1 MKTVIKPPQKT
12 SLKQK
17 TKNENEELKRTIDF
31 FIGSVTEFYTTR
43 NKFWKLY
50 QLANG
55 IFPQEYYDYVTNP
68 MNSTKEKHRKFPA
81 KIRNYDII
89 NPTMRLL
96 QGEKTKRPFPYQVF
110 VHNEDSFIQ
119 KREEVNQKV
128 NGVVQQMFI
137 NELNN
142 QGMETGMDTQEVQ
155 YPEKVREELE
165 RTWVDKRSKWGQ
177 HALHYISDDQDIND
191 KWEDM
196 FFDSMVCD
204 HCFSYKDV
212 SNNDVFYEYISPFE
226 ISYVAGPNVKMI
238 ENGEAAIRRTTMSVS
253 ELIDRFGDLMTDE
266 QIDKYE
272 TSHKTTITDFVQPN
286 DFWRRFDTNSRPNK
300 SIEVVHVTF
309 KSLRKI
315 GRVMRF
321 SVLGELEEFE
331 VDELYVP
338 SDDEVVEW
346 RWINQVFEG
355 YKVNDEDYIGI
366 QMIPNLRGSF
376 ENPSECKLPYNGL
389 CFANR
394 NSESISLI
402 ERMMPFQILY
412 NIVHYRLELTLAK
425 NKDKLT
431 LMPLGLIPDTEGMD
445 MFDAMYYSDS
455 TGYLFFDETKKN
467 AIQSL
472 QYVKTL
478 DAGLSQ
484 SIKFAADFL
493 KEIKN
498 NLEEFL
504 GISRQRKGQITSS
517 DGLGNSE
524 RAIFQSSIITEI
536 IFSKFDKFQQKEMQ
550 GFLDLSRH
558 AWKRGKKGQYIN
570 SMMELEMFEVPEEM
584 YANSELGVFVKIS
597 AKEQEKLQELKA
609 LAQPFA
615 QNGVKPSLIADIIS
629 SDNFQYLKS
638 KLERFE
644 KEMEEKQQAAAQQ
657 EQEMQMNIE
666 QIRAQETEAQRMF
679 EIDKQDKELGFR
691 REELYAKISA
701 DLNSIDPEQARR
713 QYELSLKQLSEEERS
728 NRANETLKEKELR
741 IKKETELKKIAKMGQ
756 NRKS

>member
-1 MKTVIKPPQKT
+1 MRIGVKPPQKT
-12 SLKQK
+12 SLAEK
-17 TKNENEELKRTIDF
+17 TKNDNEQLRQTMEFYIS
-31 FIGSVTEFYTTR
+31 SVNEFYTTR
-43 NKFWKLY
+43 NRFWKLY

-55 IFPQEYYDYVTNP
+55 IFPEEYYNYVTNP
-68 MNSTKEKHRKFPA
+68 LNSKRDQHTRYPA

-89 NPTMRLL
+89 NPTLRLL
-96 QGEKTKRPFPYQVF
+96 QGEKSKRPFPYQVYI
-110 VHNEDSFIQ
+110 HNEDSFIQ
-119 KREEVNQKV
+119 KREEVNQRV
-128 NGVVQQMFI
+128 NDVVQQMFI

-142 QGMETGMDTQEVQ
+142 QGFNTGMETQEVEH
-155 YPEKVREELE
+155 PKKLRDELE
-165 RTWVDKRSKWGQ
+165 SSWVDKRAKWGQ
-177 HALHYISDDQDIND
+177 HALNYISDDQETGD

-196 FFDSMVCD
+196 FYDSMVCD
-204 HCFSYKDV
+204 YCFSYKDIKG
-212 SNNDVFYEYISPFE
+212 NDVFYEYISPFE

-238 ENGEAAIRRTTMSVS
+238 EDGEAAIRRTTMSVS
-253 ELIDRFGDLMTDE
+253 EIIDRFGDLLTDE
-266 QIDKYE
+266 QIEKYE
-272 TSHKTTITDFVQPN
+272 ASHRVTVTDFVQPN
-286 DFWRRFDTNSRPNK
+286 DFFRRFDTNSRADK
-300 SIEVVHVTF
+300 LIEVIHVTF

-315 GRVMRF
+315 GRVTRF
-321 SVLGELEEFE
+321 DIFGDIEEFE
-331 VDELYVP
+331 VDEYYVP
-338 SDDEVVEW
+338 SDDELIEW
-346 RWINQVFEG
+346 RWINQIFEG
-355 YKVNDEDYIGI
+355 YRINDEDFVGI
-366 QMIPNLRGSF
+366 QMIPNLRGKF
-376 ENPSECKLPYNGL
+376 DDPSDCKLPYNGL

-394 NSESISLI
+394 NSQSISLI

-412 NIVHYRLELTLAK
+412 NIVHYRMELTLAK

-431 LMPLGLIPDTEGMD
+431 LMPLGLIPDKEGMD
-445 MFDAMYYSDS
+445 MFDAMYYSDA

-478 DAGLSQ
+478 DASLAQ
-484 SIKFAADFL
+484 SIKFVADFL

-536 IFSKFDKFQQKEMQ
+536 IFSKFDKFQQREMQ

-558 AWKRGKKGQYIN
+558 AWRKGKKGQYVN
-570 SMMELEMFEVPEEM
+570 SMMELEMFDIPEED

-638 KLERFE
+638 KLEKFE
-644 KEMEEKQQAAAQQ
+644 REMEEKEQQRQQA
-657 EQEMQMNIE
+657 EQEAMMQAESIKAEND
-666 QIRAQETEAQRMF
+666 EANRLHDLDMQSNDLDF
-679 EIDKQDKELGFR
+679 K
-691 REELYAKISA
+691 REELYAKLSH
-701 DLNSIDPEQARR
+701 DLGKIDPEEAKR
-713 QYELSLKQLSEEERS
+713 QYDINMKKLNEDRRS
-728 NRANETLKEKELR
+728 NMADERLKARELD